1 MVPHEGKEVDGDQ
14 IQWCAEATCTD
25 SWQLTGAKHVHLFPT
40 QVSVTSCWNSHRGNI
55 YIREINKHYKSRF
68 FVFLESWLT
77 STSLAILF
85 IVSTLVLLW
94 DSGKSLEGFEY
105 KNDINWFKKI
115 ILTQKAQLWLEYPH
129 SSFLPAF
136 NMMPSHTL
144 RKWPR
149 KSQKCQLSWYL
160 VAEPV
165 PKLPTS
171 MFLGLWW
178 KQSCFNLWWS
188 GLLLLATKDI
198 PNWYMWRLKVE
209 MVGLSL
215 FGSSTPH
222 LQFPNHWSWCTL

>member
-55 YIREINKHYKSRF
+55 YIREISKHYKSRF

-85 IVSTLVLLW
+85 IVSILVLLW
-94 DSGKSLEGFEY
+94 DNGKSLEGFEY
-105 KNDINWFKKI
+105 KNYINWFKKV

-160 VAEPV
+160 VAEPM

-178 KQSCFNLWWS
+178 KQ
-188 GLLLLATKDI
+188 T
-198 PNWYMWRLKVE
+198 RL
-209 MVGLSL
+209 
-215 FGSSTPH
+215 F
-222 LQFPNHWSWCTL
+222 